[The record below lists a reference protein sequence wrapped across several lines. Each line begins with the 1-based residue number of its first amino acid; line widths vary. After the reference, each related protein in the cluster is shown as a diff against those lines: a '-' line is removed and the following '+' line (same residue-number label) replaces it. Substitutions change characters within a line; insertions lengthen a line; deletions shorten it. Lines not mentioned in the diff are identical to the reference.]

1 VSGQDRTCEAEI
13 SLECHYSDIAC
24 LENYLAET
32 SIAYMVAD
40 SFAVLALACYILICL
55 DVLKGLV
62 PLACAEAPQ
71 ISPHMASYSTVPMP
85 VAAAAAAET
94 TQSEPASLPA
104 GPFRTKSIER
114 MMLNT
119 RDTPMAPNS
128 PRMLIRFTPVA
139 PAKPRQIT
147 STKEIKEPDLLLLKV
162 SPNKPPAERAL
173 GCSAPGLDAATLPAV
188 QATALDLM
196 VANTRTETRETS
208 RSEPASLP
216 AGPFRTK
223 SIEQPKTPNSPRMP
237 ICFTRHYYKS
247 FTSAAPAKPRQITS
261 TKGIKEPDLLLPKK
275 PPAKRA
281 LGRSAPALLES
292 SLTPSEGSDHDC
304 RMLGLAGFR
313 HPASAIPQ
321 GTGSKDSRR
330 GSSLGIKASRGPS
343 VSSSSKFY
351 ANVVRLA
358 VRAHLLH

>member
-1 VSGQDRTCEAEI
+1 MSSTDLLSSVRSLAIGSASLAAVFKAHDGEEQAMGEEAGADDLAELMAPAPQPQPQTAPARTNTHATGPQ
-13 SLECHYSDIAC
+13 APPAVA
-24 LENYLAET
+24 AET
-32 SIAYMVAD
+32 SR
-40 SFAVLALACYILICL
+40 
-55 DVLKGLV
+55 
-62 PLACAEAPQ
+62 
-71 ISPHMASYSTVPMP
+71 
-85 VAAAAAAET
+85 
-94 TQSEPASLPA
+94 SEPAALPA

-119 RDTPMAPNS
+119 RDTPKAPNS

-147 STKEIKEPDLLLLKV
+147 STKEIKEPDLLLPKV
-162 SPNKPPAERAL
+162 APNKPPVERAL
-173 GCSAPGLDAATLPAV
+173 GCSAPALDAATLPAV
-188 QATALDLM
+188 QATALQPSDLM
-196 VANTRTETRETS
+196 VANTRKSRETS
-208 RSEPASLP
+208 RSEPAALP

-223 SIEQPKTPNSPRMP
+223 SIERMMLNTRDTPKAPNSPRTP
-237 ICFTRHYYKS
+237 IRFTP
-247 FTSAAPAKPRQITS
+247 AAPAKPRQISS
-261 TKGIKEPDLLLPKK
+261 TKGITEPDLPLPKK
-275 PPAKRA
+275 PPAERA
-281 LGRSAPALLES
+281 FGRSAPALLES

-351 ANVVRLA
+351 ANAVRLA